1 LIEIEKRLSAQELTP
16 NLLTSAAD
24 LVSEEIDPVSDHLGS
39 ADYKRALA
47 TVYVKRAL
55 LEAYTNGVNHAK

>member
-1 LIEIEKRLSAQELTP
+1 MVGSGYEHR
-16 NLLTSAAD
+16 N
-24 LVSEEIDPVSDHLGS
+24 HLGS